1 MVLRWV
7 VGNVLRR
14 AAHEKV
20 AEVVAEAARG
30 KATAGPQ
37 AADDETAPPCDVGIV
52 FALGIEAGGLLD
64 RLSGVVTN
72 RGKGFVAH
80 EGSLV
85 GRRVVAMV
93 SGPGRAAA
101 ERATEALI
109 AGHRPKWVVSSG
121 FAGALVKDLERGDL
135 VLANQIMDSGG
146 GRLSIDFRLEET
158 PGVHVGRLLTV
169 DRIVRKAD
177 ERRRLAD
184 EHDAMAV
191 DMETFAVA
199 EVCRRVKIR
208 FLSIRV
214 ISDALD
220 DELPEDIEHLMQQK
234 NLAGRAGAVTGAVFR
249 RPSSLKDMW
258 RLKETAVVGSDRL
271 ANFLAETLGQLGS

>member
-7 VGNVLRR
+7 VGNMLRR

-20 AEVVAEAARG
+20 VETVTEAVRG
-30 KATAGPQ
+30 QAAAGPQ
-37 AADDETAPPCDVGIV
+37 AADDEPAPPCDVGIV

-80 EGSLV
+80 EGGLA

-93 SGPGRAAA
+93 SGPGRTSA
-101 ERATEALI
+101 EQATAALI
-109 AGHRPKWVVSSG
+109 AGHRPKWVVSAG
-121 FAGALVKDLERGDL
+121 FAGALVKDLPRGDL
-135 VLANQIMDSGG
+135 VVANQIIDIGG

-158 PGVHVGRLLTV
+158 PGLHVGSLLTV
-169 DRIVRKAD
+169 DRIVRTAD

-184 EHDAMAV
+184 VHKAMAV

-199 EVCRRVKIR
+199 EACRREKVR
-208 FLSIRV
+208 FLSVRV

-220 DELPEDIEHLMQQK
+220 DELPEDIEHLMQQQ
-234 NLAGRAGAVTGAVFR
+234 NLAGRAGAVAGAVFR
-249 RPSSLKDMW
+249 RPGSLKDMW
-258 RLKETAVVGSDRL
+258 RLKETAMVGSDRL
-271 ANFLAETLGQLGS
+271 AKFLAETLKQLG